1 MILWLSWL
9 SEDSLP
15 LCPGASPLLPP
26 PLQYAVA
33 QLPDAKGMFPE
44 NHPHFMGTYWGAVS
58 WPAVAEVVESADLV
72 LTVGCVWTDYST
84 VGYSLL
90 LKPEKVWKVWEVWV
104 VWGQSM
110 DSVLT
115 VGCVWTDYSTV
126 GYSLLLRPEKVWE
139 V

>member
-72 LTVGCVWTDYST
+72 LTVGCVD
-84 VGYSLL
+84 GLL
-90 LKPEKVWKVWEVWV
+90 HGRL
-104 VWGQSM
+104 
-110 DSVLT
+110 LT
-115 VGCVWTDYSTV
+115 AAQA
-126 GYSLLLRPEKVWE
+126 
-139 V
+139 